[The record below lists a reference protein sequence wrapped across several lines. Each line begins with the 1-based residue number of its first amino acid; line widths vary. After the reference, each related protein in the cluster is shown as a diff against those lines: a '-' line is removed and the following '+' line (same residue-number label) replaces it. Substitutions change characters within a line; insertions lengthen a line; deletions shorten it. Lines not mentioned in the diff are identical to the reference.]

1 MGNIVT
7 TIKRFLSNKNT
18 ITILGV
24 LLGIVVLYIGYNWR
38 VDQAI
43 DTVMVP
49 YARQTITA
57 TSEITQEMINTTEVL
72 RNFVSSNDNLITQT
86 SQLVNS
92 SNPVCV
98 NYGTSIPEG
107 ACFYREQTIECNRL
121 SKKVTENIPDGYTL
135 FTMSVNIHTTYGNS
149 MYPGD
154 YIDLYVRMNGTDNR
168 IVFGKL
174 IESIEILDVRDTQGN
189 SVFLTSEIETPSEL
203 LFAVPDDL
211 FWLLSVSTEISSLEL
226 VPVPRNASYT
236 SNPGETAVS
245 SEYLRN
251 LIRSYAQ
258 EIPDQTTSGSTT
270 TTGGNTNT
278 PTTTE

>member
-18 ITILGV
+18 VTILGV
-24 LLGIVVLYIGYNWR
+24 LLGIVVLYVGYNYR

-57 TSEITQEMINTTEVL
+57 TSEITQEMIGTMEVL
-72 RNFVSSNDNLITQT
+72 RTFVSSNANLITTQA
-86 SQLVNS
+86 QLVNS
-92 SNPVCV
+92 TDPICV
-98 NYGTSIPEG
+98 AYGTSVPQG
-107 ACFYREQTIECNRL
+107 ALFYNEQIIACNRL
-121 SKKVTENIPDGYTL
+121 SRNVISDIPDGYTI

-154 YIDLYVRMNGTDNR
+154 YIDLYVKMTSRDNR
-168 IVFGKL
+168 IIFGKL
-174 IESIEILDVRDTQGN
+174 IESIEIADVRDNQGN
-189 SVFLTSEIETPSEL
+189 SVFLTSETTTPSEL
-203 LFAVPDDL
+203 LFAVPSEEPENL
-211 FWLLSVSTEISSLEL
+211 FWLLNIASSITNLEL
-226 VPVPRNASYT
+226 IPVPRNASYT

-251 LIRSYAQ
+251 EIEYYAQ
-258 EIPDQTTSGSTT
+258 QIPDA
-270 TTGGNTNT
+270 
-278 PTTTE
+278 